1 MVKGTGIMQHQATQP
16 TGLVKYVAQTNLAH
30 ERKLG
35 AEKTLA
41 PKHEAPLLKRFV
53 GKLVVDV
60 LPATFV
66 SVLGGFIIT
75 QYQLNHA
82 AASHPATEQ
91 VVPASAEMM
100 QLVRDEHAVIIDY
113 LKTQMAA
120 EKNRHAAEDAAVADA
135 RLAATEPPAPA
146 AAPLPAPRAVATAVI
161 AKPVPA
167 RTKVATAPALPPHAP
182 LLIAQADQPVSAAPA
197 ADARAR
203 IEVASDQDDRDQG
216 PRGRRHAARG
226 VRDRQHPVVDRLDG
240 RSHRRLRYDLELRRA
255 DVLDLAVTPCAPAA
269 PALQIDRRPHEIAL
283 ADFDAAMAQDVVG
296 RGAVEIKIRQ
306 RISQ

>member
-16 TGLVKYVAQTNLAH
+16 TGLVKYIAPDNLAPNNLAP
-30 ERKLG
+30 KN
-35 AEKTLA
+35 LA
-41 PKHEAPLLKRFV
+41 PKHETPLLKRFV

-75 QYQLNHA
+75 QYQFNHT

-100 QLVRDEHAVIIDY
+100 QLVRDEHAVIIGY

-135 RLAATEPPAPA
+135 RLAAADPPAPA
-146 AAPLPAPRAVATAVI
+146 AALRPVATAVA

-167 RTKVATAPALPPHAP
+167 RTKVATAAVLPPHAP
-182 LLIAQADQPVSAAPA
+182 LLIAQNDQAASAAAPA
-197 ADARAR
+197 ADTAP
-203 IEVASDQDDRDQG
+203 ESKS
-216 PRGRRHAARG
+216 
-226 VRDRQHPVVDRLDG
+226 L
-240 RSHRRLRYDLELRRA
+240 LTKTLEIK
-255 DVLDLAVTPCAPAA
+255 D
-269 PALQIDRRPHEIAL
+269 H
-283 ADFDAAMAQDVVG
+283 VVG
-296 RGAVEIKIRQ
+296 ATLHAVSAIGGIPSWIASMGDRIGGSGATSSAAGRMF
-306 RISQ
+306 SSSL

>member
-1 MVKGTGIMQHQATQP
+1 LKFNRPFEKRDGQRDGIMQHQATQS
-16 TGLVKYVAQTNLAH
+16 TGLVKYVAQTNLAQ
-30 ERKLG
+30 
-35 AEKTLA
+35 TNLA
-41 PKHEAPLLKRFV
+41 PKSLVPHHDAPLLKRFI

-66 SVLGGFIIT
+66 SVLGGVIIA
-75 QYQLNHA
+75 QYQLNHV

-113 LKTQMAA
+113 LKTQLAA

-146 AAPLPAPRAVATAVI
+146 AAPLPAPRAVAAAVI

-182 LLIAQADQPVSAAPA
+182 LQIAQADQAVSVAPMADPAPESKSLLTRTIEIKDHVVGVTLHAVSAIGSIPSW
-197 ADARAR
+197 
-203 IEVASDQDDRDQG
+203 IASMGDRVG
-216 PRGRRHAARG
+216 GSGTTSSSAGRMF
-226 VRDRQHPVVDRLDG
+226 PTSL
-240 RSHRRLRYDLELRRA
+240 
-255 DVLDLAVTPCAPAA
+255 
-269 PALQIDRRPHEIAL
+269 
-283 ADFDAAMAQDVVG
+283 
-296 RGAVEIKIRQ
+296 
-306 RISQ
+306 

>member
-16 TGLVKYVAQTNLAH
+16 TGLVKYIAQQDLAQTNLAQTNLAP
-30 ERKLG
+30 KNL
-35 AEKTLA
+35 APKTLA

-66 SVLGGFIIT
+66 SVLGGVIIA

-82 AASHPATEQ
+82 SASRPATAQ

-146 AAPLPAPRAVATAVI
+146 AAPLLAPRAVATAVI

-167 RTKVATAPALPPHAP
+167 RTKVANAPVLPPHAP
-182 LLIAQADQPVSAAPA
+182 LLIAQTDQPVSATPA
-197 ADARAR
+197 ADPTPESKSLLTRT
-203 IEVASDQDDRDQG
+203 IEIKD
-216 PRGRRHAARG
+216 H
-226 VRDRQHPVVDRLDG
+226 
-240 RSHRRLRYDLELRRA
+240 
-255 DVLDLAVTPCAPAA
+255 
-269 PALQIDRRPHEIAL
+269 
-283 ADFDAAMAQDVVG
+283 VVG
-296 RGAVEIKIRQ
+296 ATLHVVSAIGSIPSWIASMGERLGGSDTTSSSTGRMF
-306 RISQ
+306 STSL